1 MRLKPSKLHHSI
13 HMTHADGSASLTKR
27 RSSTPLR
34 TRAAVPP
41 APAPVSAEVPALEAG
56 GECGECGEC
65 GEGGEGGSRHTRC
78 CSFARR
84 MSKIM
89 SSRQTAPPLSKV
101 NGPNVCVV
109 ALV

>member
-1 MRLKPSKLHHSI
+1 
-13 HMTHADGSASLTKR
+13 MTHADGSASLTKR

-41 APAPVSAEVPALEAG
+41 APLSAEVPVLEAG
-56 GECGECGEC
+56 GEGS
-65 GEGGEGGSRHTRC
+65 EGGSRHTRC

-84 MSKIM
+84 MRMSM

-109 ALV
+109 DLV